1 MLKNI
6 ILHEKQGY
14 LISDRADRKYF
25 SDIDVA
31 EGFLLL
37 APNSSAYF
45 ADSRYYSALVKKL
58 EGTPYKPVLYKG
70 VSSIKEY
77 LKSKKIKTLFVDYR
91 FTTLKEYEAYKSLK
105 VKLKDGSNFL
115 EKARS
120 VKTNEEYENIKK
132 ACEIT
137 QKAYYLT
144 IQKAKLGITE
154 KELAT
159 IMKNNMLVL
168 GGEEESFETIV
179 AFGSNSAV
187 PHHQTGDTPLSENMP
202 ILIDTG
208 CKVNGY
214 CSELTRTAFFGKP
227 TEKFINTY
235 NAVLRANLN
244 AEAGIEE
251 GMSFVDGDKIARE
264 TLKENGLDAFFTHSL
279 GHGVGLNVHEYPTV
293 SPKGKEHRRYPRNN
307 RGHDIP
313 RNHSRNLIIRT
324 ENIGERGIH
333 QKIHKGGQYSE
344 YKIIYYFL
352 IFKV

>member
-105 VKLKDGSNFL
+105 VKLKDGSDFL

-137 QKAYYLT
+137 KKAYYLT

-159 IMKNNMLVL
+159 IMKN
-168 GGEEESFETIV
+168 T
-179 AFGSNSAV
+179 
-187 PHHQTGDTPLSENMP
+187 
-202 ILIDTG
+202 
-208 CKVNGY
+208 
-214 CSELTRTAFFGKP
+214 TAF
-227 TEKFINTY
+227 
-235 NAVLRANLN
+235 A
-244 AEAGIEE
+244 
-251 GMSFVDGDKIARE
+251 
-264 TLKENGLDAFFTHSL
+264 
-279 GHGVGLNVHEYPTV
+279 
-293 SPKGKEHRRYPRNN
+293 
-307 RGHDIP
+307 
-313 RNHSRNLIIRT
+313 
-324 ENIGERGIH
+324 
-333 QKIHKGGQYSE
+333 
-344 YKIIYYFL
+344 
-352 IFKV
+352 